1 MAQLVRDLMTANPV
15 ALSADTSVQNAATA
29 MREQDIGDVL
39 VVEDGRLRGI
49 VTDRDIVVRGVAD
62 FDDLSAC
69 SLGDVCSDQLLT
81 AAPDEEADTAI
92 SRMREAAVRRIPVV
106 EGDKPVGVL
115 SIGDAAIERDP
126 RSALA
131 DISVE
136 EGNT

>member
-1 MAQLVRDLMTANPV
+1 MTQLVRDLMTTNPV
-15 ALSADTSVQNAATA
+15 TMPPGTPVRDAARA

-39 VVEDGRLRGI
+39 VAEDGRLRGI

-62 FDDLSAC
+62 FDDLSTC

-81 AAPDEEADTAI
+81 ATPDEEADAAI
-92 SRMREAAVRRIPVV
+92 TRMREAGVRRIPVV
-106 EGDKPVGVL
+106 ADGQPVGVL

>member
-1 MAQLVRDLMTANPV
+1 MTTNPV
-15 ALSADTSVQNAATA
+15 TMPAGTPVREAARA

-39 VVEDGRLRGI
+39 VAEGGRLRGI

-62 FDDLSAC
+62 FDDLSTC

-81 AAPDEEADTAI
+81 ATPDEEVDAAI
-92 SRMREAAVRRIPVV
+92 TRMREAAVRRIPVV
-106 EGDKPVGVL
+106 DGGQPVGVL

>member
-1 MAQLVRDLMTANPV
+1 MTQLVRDLMTTNPV
-15 ALSADTSVQNAATA
+15 TMPPGTPVRDAARA

-39 VVEDGRLRGI
+39 VAEDGRLRGI

-62 FDDLSAC
+62 FDDLSTC

-81 AAPDEEADTAI
+81 ATPDEEADAAI
-92 SRMREAAVRRIPVV
+92 TRMRGAAVRRIPVV
-106 EGDKPVGVL
+106 DGGRPVGVL
-115 SIGDAAIERDP
+115 SIGYAAIDRDP

-131 DISVE
+131 DISAE

>member
-1 MAQLVRDLMTANPV
+1 MTQHVRDLMTRNPV
-15 ALSADTSVQNAATA
+15 AMPAGTPVRQAAQA

-39 VVEDGRLRGI
+39 VVDDGRLRGI

-62 FDDLSAC
+62 FEDLSSC

-81 AAPDEEADTAI
+81 AGPDEDVDVAI
-92 SRMREAAVRRIPVV
+92 TRMREAAVRRIPVV
-106 EGDKPVGVL
+106 DGDQPVGVL
-115 SIGDAAIERDP
+115 SIGDAAIERDS

-136 EGNT
+136 RGNT